1 MTERNIMS
9 FTKPLIGITTVSI
22 ADFSWGK
29 TAQKELL
36 DVIFRNYVLSIE
48 KAGGMPIGIPF
59 MTDPETLNEIIGH
72 LDGLLLTGGWDIN
85 PRCYNQD
92 PAQDLGD
99 TDYLLDEIQ
108 IQATRLA
115 MKSGIPI
122 LGICRGLQLITVAAG
137 GQLIQDIPS
146 QVDHSIQHFQKT
158 TMDTNTHRIFVEES
172 SLLFSLLEKR
182 EVWVNSFHHQ
192 AVAEAPDN
200 FKVSAKASDG
210 TIEAMESTGDSFCFG
225 IQWHPEAT
233 HKIDRLSQ
241 TIFEKF
247 ISAACGYKASGK
259 NR

>member
-1 MTERNIMS
+1 MTSI
-9 FTKPLIGITTVSI
+9 KPLIGITTVSI
-22 ADFSWGK
+22 ADFSWAK
-29 TAQKELL
+29 TARKELL
-36 DVIFRNYVLSIE
+36 DVIFRDYVLSIE
-48 KAGGMPIGIPF
+48 NAGGTPIGIPF
-59 MTDPETLNEIIGH
+59 MNRLETLNEIMRRI
-72 LDGLLLTGGWDIN
+72 DGLLLTGGWDIN

-146 QVDHSIQHFQKT
+146 QIDRSIQHFQRSS
-158 TMDTNTHRIFVEES
+158 MNTNTHRIFVEES
-172 SLLFSLLEKR
+172 SLLFSLLENR

-192 AVAEAPDN
+192 AVAEAPDG
-200 FKVSAKASDG
+200 FKISAKASDG

-233 HKIDRLSQ
+233 HKSDRLSQ
-241 TIFEKF
+241 AIFEKF
-247 ISAACGYKASGK
+247 ISAAAGFQISRKKEWEGEA
-259 NR
+259 